1 MFPLI
6 LPFAH
11 FVLSLFFSFSN
22 ATLAKTISK
31 KREQM
36 YGLLC
41 LIQQVAPG
49 MAIGGVVQKR
59 IDQKFGDKVQRI
71 RRGDDTAFD
80 QLFEFSAPNFITATP
95 PDYTQRINHNQ
106 FAKRQQSLPFLN
118 EIKSRRDINKI
129 SSSIKF
135 YTTVTIAKLA
145 TLLDTS
151 EQLLRER
158 LMYVLVCMCVA
169 HIECTRVCLFV
180 VCLCVVCCIA
190 CVACLDVLTLGFFFL
205 RVPCSCLFFVVV
217 AGSSNIK
224 PCTT

>member
-180 VCLCVVCCIA
+180 VCLCVA
-190 CVACLDVLTLGFFFL
+190 CVALHVLHVWMF
-205 RVPCSCLFFVVV
+205 
-217 AGSSNIK
+217 
-224 PCTT
+224 

>member
-1 MFPLI
+1 
-6 LPFAH
+6 
-11 FVLSLFFSFSN
+11 
-22 ATLAKTISK
+22 
-31 KREQM
+31 M

-158 LMYVLVCMCVA
+158 LMYVLGCLL
-169 HIECTRVCLFV
+169 HIEFTRVYLDVGWCTY
-180 VCLCVVCCIA
+180 VCCMFA
-190 CVACLDVLTLGFFFL
+190 CSNAWIFFFGVFL
-205 RVPCSCLFFVVV
+205 VLFLLVVVV